1 MKVQK
6 FTFNPLQENTFVV
19 YDENNV
25 GVIIDPGNY
34 FREENDLLKSFL
46 EEEKIELKAIL
57 NTHAHLDHIA
67 GVSYV
72 KNLLSVPFYLHEKD
86 LPTLS
91 MADRS
96 AEMYGLDA
104 FVSPPQPDFYLKDK
118 EVLIFGN
125 LKFEVLF
132 TPGHAP
138 GHVVFYNKENHILF
152 NGDVLFQGSFGRTD
166 LPGGDT
172 ATLKKSIT
180 ETLFTLPEETI
191 VCCGHGSET
200 KIGIEKTNNP
210 IFNY

>member
-6 FTFNPLQENTFVV
+6 FTFNPIQENTFIV
-19 YDENNV
+19 YDQNKV

-34 FREENDLLKSFL
+34 HREENELLKAFI
-46 EEEKIELKAIL
+46 EDEKIELKAIL

-72 KNLLSVPFYLHEKD
+72 KNTFSVPFYLHKED

-96 AEMYGLDA
+96 AEMYGLDE
-104 FVSPPQPDFYLKDK
+104 FISPPSPDYYLKDK
-118 EVLIFGN
+118 EILTFGE
-125 LKFEVLF
+125 LSFEVLF

-138 GHVVFYNKENHILF
+138 GHVVFYNKENQILF

-172 ATLKKSIT
+172 ATLKNSIMERLFSLPD
-180 ETLFTLPEETI
+180 ETV
-191 VCCGHGSET
+191 VCCGHGLET

>member
-19 YDENNV
+19 YDEDNK

-34 FREENDLLKSFL
+34 FREENTLLKSFL

-67 GVSYV
+67 GVAFV
-72 KNLLSVPFYLHEKD
+72 KNDFNVPFYLHEKD
-86 LPTLS
+86 LPTLA

-96 AEMYGLDA
+96 AEMYGLDEFISA
-104 FVSPPQPDFYLKDK
+104 PQPDVLLKEK
-118 EVLIFGN
+118 QILHFGK
-125 LKFEVLF
+125 LSFEVLF
-132 TPGHAP
+132 APGHAP
-138 GHVVFYNKENHILF
+138 GHVVFYNKENHLLF

-166 LPGGDT
+166 LPGGDM

-191 VCCGHGSET
+191 VCCGHGPET
-200 KIGIEKTNNP
+200 NIGLEKKNNP